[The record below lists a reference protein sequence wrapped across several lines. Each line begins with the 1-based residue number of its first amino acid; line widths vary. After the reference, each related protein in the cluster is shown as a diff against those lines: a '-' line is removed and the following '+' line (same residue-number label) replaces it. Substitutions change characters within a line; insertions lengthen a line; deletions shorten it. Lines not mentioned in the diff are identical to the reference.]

1 MKQQAKTLWIKAINI
16 QLITTLVTFVI
27 LYSLMF
33 NVVVTFH
40 LLRLTAIPLLV
51 SYLIM
56 RILVILSHS
65 ILAFKNYIFL
75 KSIFTQF
82 FLLTIWV
89 FIAVF
94 IFIVQQVFLKN
105 QFETSS
111 FVALSLSM
119 LYVCYIFGGLQTLC
133 IAIYIGSKLKKSV
146 WKAFF
151 RGAVRKVLFVWALS
165 ETFVFVWAFA
175 AHTQL
180 SLTFLHNIPQKRLII
195 RVINFAKSRSTTSN

>member
-1 MKQQAKTLWIKAINI
+1 MKQQAKTLWIKAVNI

-40 LLRLTAIPLLV
+40 LLRLTAIPVLV

-111 FVALSLSM
+111 FVTLSLSM

-146 WKAFF
+146 
-151 RGAVRKVLFVWALS
+151 
-165 ETFVFVWAFA
+165 
-175 AHTQL
+175 
-180 SLTFLHNIPQKRLII
+180 
-195 RVINFAKSRSTTSN
+195 

>member
-1 MKQQAKTLWIKAINI
+1 MKQQAKTLWIKAVNI
-16 QLITTLVTFVI
+16 QLIATLVTFVI

-33 NVVVTFH
+33 NVVVTSH
-40 LLRLTAIPLLV
+40 LLLLAAIPLLV
-51 SYLIM
+51 SYLVM
-56 RILVILSHS
+56 RTLVNLSHP
-65 ILAFKNYIFL
+65 ILAFKKYIFL

-105 QFETSS
+105 QFGTSS
-111 FVALSLSM
+111 FVTLSLSM

-151 RGAVRKVLFVWALS
+151 RG
-165 ETFVFVWAFA
+165 
-175 AHTQL
+175 
-180 SLTFLHNIPQKRLII
+180 RLQ
-195 RVINFAKSRSTTSN
+195 NFIYMGVCSTYSAIADFPT

>member
-1 MKQQAKTLWIKAINI
+1 MKQQAKTLWIKAVNI

-105 QFETSS
+105 LFETSS
-111 FVALSLSM
+111 FVTLSLSM

-146 WKAFF
+146 WKAFLE
-151 RGAVRKVLFVWALS
+151 GVYKILFI
-165 ETFVFVWAFA
+165 WAFA

-195 RVINFAKSRSTTSN
+195 RVINFAKGRSTTSN

>member
-146 WKAFF
+146 WKAFLE
-151 RGAVRKVLFVWALS
+151 GVYKILFI
-165 ETFVFVWAFA
+165 WAFA

>member
-1 MKQQAKTLWIKAINI
+1 
-16 QLITTLVTFVI
+16 
-27 LYSLMF
+27 MF

-40 LLRLTAIPLLV
+40 LLLLTAIPLLV

-56 RILVILSHS
+56 RILVNLSHS
-65 ILAFKNYIFL
+65 ILAFKNYILL

-105 QFETSS
+105 QFGTSS
-111 FVALSLSM
+111 FVTLSLSM

-146 WKAFF
+146 
-151 RGAVRKVLFVWALS
+151 
-165 ETFVFVWAFA
+165 
-175 AHTQL
+175 
-180 SLTFLHNIPQKRLII
+180 
-195 RVINFAKSRSTTSN
+195 

>member
-1 MKQQAKTLWIKAINI
+1 MKQQAKTLWIKAVNI

-33 NVVVTFH
+33 NVV
-40 LLRLTAIPLLV
+40 LV
-51 SYLIM
+51 N
-56 RILVILSHS
+56 LSHS
-65 ILAFKNYIFL
+65 ILAFKNYILL

-105 QFETSS
+105 QFGTSS
-111 FVALSLSM
+111 FVTLSLSM

-146 WKAFF
+146 
-151 RGAVRKVLFVWALS
+151 
-165 ETFVFVWAFA
+165 
-175 AHTQL
+175 
-180 SLTFLHNIPQKRLII
+180 
-195 RVINFAKSRSTTSN
+195 